1 MSAQSKRPTM
11 RSTVPRRSASCVRAS
26 PGSWQI
32 PVATSIWERR
42 NSGPT
47 ELPRAEWHSSI
58 ISGRGSM
65 TRSRV
70 VRSIRRYSSSMPNVK
85 LGSEKFIWVGGLW

>member
-47 ELPRAEWHSSI
+47 ELPEGRVALLHHLGPRVDDEIAGGEVDQEVFLLDAEREA
-58 ISGRGSM
+58 G
-65 TRSRV
+65 
-70 VRSIRRYSSSMPNVK
+70 
-85 LGSEKFIWVGGLW
+85 F